1 MIKEKGERGKQ
12 KTSKCQINTI
22 KCQNILAKRS
32 GLEEELKGNKEIKN
46 RPNIQCGSDKSRKG
60 NKERTHLDN
69 G

>member
-46 RPNIQCGSDKSRKG
+46 RPNATVVGRIKAGREIRK
-60 NKERTHLDN
+60 EPI
-69 G
+69 